1 MLSPPCLDHRSV
13 NIGRIFKT
21 NISLCS
27 ELNSLSFTCGRQL
40 SIVYSF
46 WIKEGKVRFLG
57 GKIDYFANIDNI
69 VNSVEFR
76 TIYYM
81 EVFARNT
88 IPNILVPILFLCDN

>member
-1 MLSPPCLDHRSV
+1 MLSPPFLDHRSV

-21 NISLCS
+21 NTSLCS
-27 ELNSLSFTCGRQL
+27 ELNSLTFTCERQL
-40 SIVYSF
+40 PIVYSF
-46 WIKEGKVRFLG
+46 CDKRGKSSIFG

-69 VNSVEFR
+69 VKSVEFR

-88 IPNILVPILFLCDN
+88 SPNILVPSLYLCDN